1 MEVVS
6 KEVKTDTTTVL
17 TCMVKGVTKP
27 FTFAWVDAVSF
38 FCISILGCVAYRNA
52 GRDLVLN
59 ASFELFEA
67 TDPNS
72 NTNIQLIPDYFNFM
86 LTFS

>member
-1 MEVVS
+1 MITSKTKKGKELRNLKLRISEVEVVS

-52 GRDLVLN
+52 DRDLVLN
-59 ASFELFEA
+59 ASFELFEG
-67 TDPNS
+67 
-72 NTNIQLIPDYFNFM
+72 Y
-86 LTFS
+86 